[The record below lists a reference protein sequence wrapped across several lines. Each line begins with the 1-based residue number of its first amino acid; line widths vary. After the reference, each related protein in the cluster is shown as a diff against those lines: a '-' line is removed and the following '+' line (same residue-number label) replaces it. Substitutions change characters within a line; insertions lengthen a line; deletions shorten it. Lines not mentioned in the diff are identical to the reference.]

1 MKLAISGMAA
11 VALCFS
17 APPAGAQSLG
27 GAFSGAV
34 TSTIVNYECGDNC
47 YLILAL
53 PGGAE
58 LAGLCV
64 AEACQPWNEEAAM
77 PPELLGAS
85 VTVELGE
92 GVQYDGAGTEMGSFL
107 AFTTVT
113 LK

>member
-1 MKLAISGMAA
+1 MKLAISGMVA

-27 GAFSGAV
+27 DAFSGTV
-34 TSTIVNYECGDNC
+34 TSTIENYECGDNC

-58 LAGLCV
+58 MAGLCV
-64 AEACQPWNEEAAM
+64 AEACQPWNEEASI
-77 PPELLGAS
+77 PPELLGAL

-92 GVQYDGAGTEMGSFL
+92 GFQYDGAGDEVGSFL

-113 LK
+113 LE